1 MPIIARNHRQDAWQ
15 PLKDWPSDT
24 YVQWGGRG
32 VVLRADDKGGSY
44 STAFFEAMPA
54 GGGFIRGEGK
64 SIEEAE
70 ADAFSRF
77 EKEAACRP
85 HRWGRRGYTNG
96 GAKCLRCGSFRTAF
110 KPIYEIGAW
119 RAPLSATE
127 LSLLQMGGTRQRA
140 DDAPDVNR
148 RRRHLYL
155 RARLAGLTIPNAG
168 DETDEDDFEQIC
180 RVAVARWF
188 ASRLP
193 EMTSPEERPKSS
205 LMGEVFDR
213 MHLRSL
219 MRDAIELGFLPPEMA
234 PA

>member
-1 MPIIARNHRQDAWQ
+1 MAIIARHHEAESWR
-15 PLKDWPSDT
+15 PLKGWPSDT

-32 VVLRADDKGGSY
+32 VVVRSAEKGGPY
-44 STAFFEAMPA
+44 GTAFFEAMPA

-64 SIEEAE
+64 TIEDAE
-70 ADAFSRF
+70 ADAYERF
-77 EKEAACRP
+77 EMEDGCRP

-119 RAPLSATE
+119 RAPLTATE

-140 DDAPDVNR
+140 DDPPDVNR

-155 RARLAGLTIPNAG
+155 RARLAGLTIPDA
-168 DETDEDDFEQIC
+168 DEETSEDNFEEIC
-180 RVAVARWF
+180 RVSVARWF

-193 EMTSPEERPKSS
+193 EMTSAEGRPKSS

-219 MRDAIELGFLPPEMA
+219 MRDAIELGFLPPEAA